1 MLVPKS
7 EGRQAIALT
16 FVNSKWSHRAPED
29 MAVIR
34 VFFGGYARPEVR
46 SMTDADLAVLAHH
59 EVSAM
64 LGATGEP
71 ITQEVFRYQ
80 DANPQP
86 TVGHQARVERFR
98 NGIADVPGLTVLGAA
113 FDGVGIPDC
122 IKHANAAAKKIATEL
137 SSR

>member
-1 MLVPKS
+1 
-7 EGRQAIALT
+7 
-16 FVNSKWSHRAPED
+16 

-46 SMTDADLAVLAHH
+46 AMTDADLAALAHS
-59 EVSAM
+59 EVKAM

-71 ITQEVFRYQ
+71 ITHEVFRYQ

-86 TVGHQARVERFR
+86 TVGHKARVERFR
-98 NGIADVPGLTVLGAA
+98 NGIAGLPGLTVLGAA

-122 IKHANAAAKKIATEL
+122 IKHANAAATKIATEL